1 LRTDRAILAALL
13 FAALPVMGQQVP
25 EATFEVEM
33 RDPWVP
39 PALRSKSTR
48 AAQEGTRGQALEA
61 QVERKLRARF
71 TAAASPD
78 GTLTRE
84 QARSA
89 GLGAIAADFA
99 AIDRSGRGAIRF
111 EDWQRYLREKPR

>member
-1 LRTDRAILAALL
+1 MRTDRAILAALL
-13 FAALPVMGQQVP
+13 FAALPVPGQQLP
-25 EATFEVEM
+25 EAIFEVEM

-39 PALRSKSTR
+39 PALRAKSLR
-48 AAQEGTRGQALEA
+48 PAQEATRGAALEA

-71 TAAASPD
+71 MAAASPD

-84 QARSA
+84 QARAS

-99 AIDRSGRGAIRF
+99 AIDRPGRGAIRF
-111 EDWQRYLREKPR
+111 EDWQRYLREKQR